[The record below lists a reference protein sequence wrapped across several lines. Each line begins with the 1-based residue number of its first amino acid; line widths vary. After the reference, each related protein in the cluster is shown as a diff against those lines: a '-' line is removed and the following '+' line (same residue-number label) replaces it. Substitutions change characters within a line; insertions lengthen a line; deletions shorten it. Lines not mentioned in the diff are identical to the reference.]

1 MADQLWTHTR
11 ICLVDLY
18 SWLESHSGLSHS
30 CVTTATTASAMKAN
44 TSSLN
49 TGTTSPSSRF
59 YSER

>member
-1 MADQLWTHTR
+1 MVNQLWTHTR

-18 SWLESHSGLSHS
+18 SWLESHSGLSRS
-30 CVTTATTASAMKAN
+30 SVTKTASAIEAN

-49 TGTTSPSSRF
+49 TDKTSSSSRS